1 MLLTVSGPGRKAAG
15 LAAPGILWGPPG
27 LPVHSGRHVPPTCRP
42 IDAPGAAAHSGAG
55 APPQGLAPQWE
66 DFLKAPS
73 LAYRRAGSLEEALD
87 ALAGHGEDAR
97 ILAGGQ
103 SLVPALN
110 MRLSEPR
117 LLIDINHVAALGGIE
132 ERGGALRIGALAR
145 HSEVGTSPL
154 VARLAPLIHQAIPHI
169 AHPAIRNRG
178 TFGGSLAHADPA
190 AELPA
195 CAVALDAVL
204 LLASRRGE
212 RKVAARDFF
221 RGLYATALAPDEIV
235 TAIDIPPAPAGGRSV
250 FLELARRRGDYAIAG
265 LAAAARPGDF
275 RLVFFGVGD
284 RPVEAKA
291 AAAALQREPA
301 AGRVAAAQAALAR
314 DLDPPGD
321 LQADGAT
328 KLHLARVLLGRA
340 AAALAA

>member
-1 MLLTVSGPGRKAAG
+1 MAASPHFG
-15 LAAPGILWGPPG
+15 VRPSRCPSPTASLSR
-27 LPVHSGRHVPPTCRP
+27 LPR
-42 IDAPGAAAHSGAG
+42 
-55 APPQGLAPQWE
+55 APPRRLTRPRPRHILSPAPLNGTAPRWE
-66 DFLKAPS
+66 VFLKAPS
-73 LAYRRAGSLEEALD
+73 FAYLRAVSLADALD
-87 ALAGHGEDAR
+87 ALAEHGEDAR
-97 ILAGGQ
+97 LLAGGQ

-117 LLIDINHVAALGGIE
+117 FLIDINHIAALGGIE
-132 ERGGALRIGALAR
+132 ERGGALRVGALAR
-145 HSEVGTSPL
+145 HSEVGSSPL
-154 VARLAPLIHQAIPHI
+154 VARLAPLLHRAIPHI

-204 LLASRRGE
+204 SLASRRGE
-212 RKVAARDFF
+212 RRVAARDFF
-221 RGLYATALAPDEIV
+221 RGLYATALGPDEIV

-250 FLELARRRGDYAIAG
+250 FLELARRRGDYALAG
-265 LAAAARPGDF
+265 LAAVQRPGDL

-284 RPVEAKA
+284 RPLEAKA
-291 AAAALQREPA
+291 AAAALQREGA
-301 AGRVAAAQAALAR
+301 AGRVAAAQAALAE

-328 KLHLARVLLGRA
+328 KLHLARVLLARA
-340 AAALAA
+340 AQALATT